1 MDGIKNGKKEL
12 ILSILQVERWD
23 LAVLSE
29 LPEVMGAVSKTG
41 AEPIFLCTDQ
51 GETWDGAYKYNE
63 SLI

>member
-51 GETWDGAYKYNE
+51 GET
-63 SLI
+63 